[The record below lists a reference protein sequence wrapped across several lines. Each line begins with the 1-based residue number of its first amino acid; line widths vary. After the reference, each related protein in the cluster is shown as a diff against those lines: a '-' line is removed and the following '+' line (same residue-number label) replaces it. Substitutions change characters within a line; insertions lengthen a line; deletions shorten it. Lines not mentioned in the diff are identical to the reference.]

1 MEEYNELKLQDEPNL
16 ANINLLSQNMPIIGE
31 IKADNFEDNL
41 NISDIKNEI
50 KDNKNIEDSNHKMD
64 KCLNYI
70 SNKSIENEFSE
81 DLDDINEEFSQRK
94 MSISSLES
102 GEFNDNFTNNF
113 SNINNTNK
121 RKTDLESNKKYIRKI
136 TKEELN
142 NIPLPVF
149 SCIYCSNEV
158 IAFKHLL
165 QEIIT
170 NKYLFQTS
178 IYDIKSINNLLVY
191 QPIIDKDTQ
200 NEKLSIIIIKNTE
213 YIYKNYTKEKINL
226 FFKSNDYY
234 CLCNKELTN
243 NRKYFIQ
250 KIEENIVKKK
260 KDFYFKGINK
270 IPKNSLYNKCLFNS
284 TISLINNYNSLSG
297 FVEKIPLNNNINI
310 DKNNNNINNSNISI
324 NFNSISLNNNETG
337 NNLCKDNNLL
347 VSIVEHIEN
356 NQGGN
361 NEIDDKEEIIDMFG
375 FDMERKI
382 SKEKIIWENEYYDIW
397 NPIISDDEDNDD
409 NVLNIKK
416 NDLSNKN
423 NIIDNI
429 NQKRFRLKVNLIN
442 SKTSNNSFNIQI
454 NKKLNVS
461 QIKSLGSTNSSSV
474 INNDNENKIKNNKL
488 SSSKDIN
495 SSMNV
500 IHVNTIQTTDYLKK
514 IQNNNSV
521 LINNS
526 LLKSKNLFSELINNI
541 NNKNYSN
548 FFNDSSSFKSI
559 NQKTKQNKTNR
570 NMQNK
575 NCFKKDRLNS
585 KSYIFNIKKHYIKN
599 NNNIPISNIKAEKF
613 KKKAINKFDENN
625 KNKDKFKIIKNKN
638 IKPSRKLNNYKATK
652 SNIYNNNIYKTIA
665 GNRLLNNYNSTSTS
679 TIINAGASKVISS
692 KIIFNKNKNNN
703 INKKNRNNLNNNSK
717 IFYQINNNST
727 KNEFSNLLNEKIRE
741 KSTIDKIRA
750 KISEITKLINNKNI
764 NIKMYNYQIN
774 NKMNSNPVNNNQNL
788 KVSKMKANEKG
799 STCYTKNIYKNLNIN
814 NSNIN
819 KKIFLPSTFFIRPK
833 SKYVERKNIKVI

>member
-429 NQKRFRLKVNLIN
+429 NQKRFRLKVNLVN

-495 SSMNV
+495 SSMNI

-541 NNKNYSN
+541 
-548 FFNDSSSFKSI
+548 
-559 NQKTKQNKTNR
+559 
-570 NMQNK
+570 
-575 NCFKKDRLNS
+575 
-585 KSYIFNIKKHYIKN
+585 
-599 NNNIPISNIKAEKF
+599 
-613 KKKAINKFDENN
+613 NN

-717 IFYQINNNST
+717 IFYQINNNNST

-788 KVSKMKANEKG
+788 KTSKMKANEKG